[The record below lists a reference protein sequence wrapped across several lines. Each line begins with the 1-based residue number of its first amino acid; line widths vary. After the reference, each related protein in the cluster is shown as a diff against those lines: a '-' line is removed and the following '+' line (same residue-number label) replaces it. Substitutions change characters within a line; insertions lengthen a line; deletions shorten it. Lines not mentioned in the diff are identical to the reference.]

1 MGKVATPIIAGLLLV
16 AMVLLLYKLYRES
29 GPWKREDWGMVAFIL
44 LCSVAVAIL
53 AHFVGAP

>member
-1 MGKVATPIIAGLLLV
+1 MIITQIIVGLMLV
-16 AMVLLLYKLYRES
+16 GMIVTLYKLYRGG
-29 GPWKREDWGMVAFIL
+29 GPWKREDWAVLAIIL